1 MKSKVLS
8 KTILVVDD
16 DREFLEELADFLHTS
31 GYNAVAI
38 SDPLEGV
45 KAVVQIKPDLILLD
59 LKMPAKS
66 GFELA
71 NDIRGLPEFSA
82 VPIIAMSAFVRDESA
97 SFLSI
102 CGINK
107 YIKKPFHPAQLVE
120 DIEKILGHCL
130 CLLKIKC

>member
-1 MKSKVLS
+1 MEKKLS
-8 KTILVVDD
+8 GKTILVIDD

-38 SDPLEGV
+38 GNPLDGV
-45 KAVVQIKPDLILLD
+45 KVAVKIKPDLILLD
-59 LKMPAKS
+59 LKMPVKS

-82 VPIIAMSAFVRDESA
+82 VPIIAMSAFVKDESA

-102 CGINK
+102 CGIDK
-107 YIKKPFHPAQLVE
+107 YIKKPFRPAQLVE
-120 DIEKILGHCL
+120 DIEKILKNEITAG
-130 CLLKIKC
+130 